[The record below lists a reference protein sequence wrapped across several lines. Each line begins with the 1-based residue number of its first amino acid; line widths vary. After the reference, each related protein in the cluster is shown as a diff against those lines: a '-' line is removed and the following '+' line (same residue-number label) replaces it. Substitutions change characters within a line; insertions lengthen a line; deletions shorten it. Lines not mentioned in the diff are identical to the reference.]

1 MIVNGI
7 IVRFYDSIL
16 KEDDY
21 MDGFVNYAEIQ
32 AEKAEKLLF
41 CRGIKLLHIRD
52 RVEVMLGF
60 IGKVE
65 YWRNIQCIV

>member
-1 MIVNGI
+1 MALLCAV
-7 IVRFYDSIL
+7 YDNIR
-16 KEDDY
+16 KEDNY
-21 MDGFVNYAEIQ
+21 MDEFVNYAEIQ

-65 YWRNIQCIV
+65 YLRNIQCIV

>member
-1 MIVNGI
+1 
-7 IVRFYDSIL
+7 
-16 KEDDY
+16 

-32 AEKAEKLLF
+32 AEKVEKLLF

-65 YWRNIQCIV
+65 YLRNIQCIV

>member
-41 CRGIKLLHIRD
+41 CRGIK
-52 RVEVMLGF
+52 
-60 IGKVE
+60 IG
-65 YWRNIQCIV
+65 